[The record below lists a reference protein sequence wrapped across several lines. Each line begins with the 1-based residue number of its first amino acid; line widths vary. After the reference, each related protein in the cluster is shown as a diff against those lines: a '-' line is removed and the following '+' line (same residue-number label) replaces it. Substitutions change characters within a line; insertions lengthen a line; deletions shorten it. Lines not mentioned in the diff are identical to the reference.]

1 MDQPDAADKGSAVV
15 PADEASAVVPTTEG
29 AESTTLPS
37 RNSTTAPPERD
48 ASRSRKRGAD
58 SDHPTAPSSLRV
70 CAAPF
75 VPGALVHQL
84 EEPPAKRVRGQEPE
98 WMIREAQAEAEV
110 LFAADSREVALSAE
124 VALGPTDEEQRW
136 LDEQIHGADMQNIEE
151 VFSGPATT
159 LGQAGQSANP

>member
-1 MDQPDAADKGSAVV
+1 MVKRDQPDA
-15 PADEASAVVPTTEG
+15 ADEASAVVPTTEG

-37 RNSTTAPPERD
+37 RDSTTTPPELG

-58 SDHPTAPSSLRV
+58 GDHPTAPSSLRV

-75 VPGALVHQL
+75 VPGALVHL
-84 EEPPAKRVRGQEPE
+84 EEPPAKRVRDQEPE
-98 WMIREAQAEAEV
+98 WMVQEAQAEAEA
-110 LFAADSREVALSAE
+110 LFAADSREVALGAE